1 MNNSR
6 NFFYGRVSSDSQSL
20 DRQLDALKNFTK
32 NNPNIIVDERD
43 IFLDKKSG
51 KDFNRSEYL
60 LFKKILRPNDLLIIT
75 SLDRFSRSYIDIV
88 KEWRELTQV
97 KKVDILVLDMPL
109 LDTRQNKDLLG
120 NFISTL
126 VLEILSYI
134 SEQERLS
141 ILSRQKMGIESAK
154 KRNVKFG
161 APKIKVDF
169 TSHEFQNLYILWKN
183 GKIKTKYFMNS
194 LGLKP
199 NSFYRRIKEYE
210 QLNTPNVP
218 L

>member
-60 LFKKILRPNDLLIIT
+60 LLKKILRPNDLLIIT